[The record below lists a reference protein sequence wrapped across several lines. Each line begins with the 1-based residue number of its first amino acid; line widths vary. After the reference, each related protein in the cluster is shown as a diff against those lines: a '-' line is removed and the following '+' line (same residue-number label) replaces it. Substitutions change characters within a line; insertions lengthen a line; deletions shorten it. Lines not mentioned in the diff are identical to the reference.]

1 MAWNFRR
8 RKKIAPGVYIN
19 MSKKGIS
26 TTIGPKGAS
35 MTFGPNGTYLN
46 TSIPGTGMYNR
57 RKISSNSSKNNISF
71 TTPSPTLP
79 SGCSF
84 LLTILVIFNLFFLV
98 ELFGELSLCYDKWGV
113 EDFIIFLVGNVAF
126 IIFGLIFEW
135 VRHAIQKRKSVFSY
149 KREIR
154 SAQKVLDSL
163 SHNDKD
169 MRNILKAYIQ
179 CLTINEEYDK
189 ELEIIEELKK
199 STEQKALDL
208 IPIHEA
214 RAEALKVNLEKVRYN
229 ADADLSDEQK
239 QAFKLFVDSFEI
251 LSNSDKIWFETGITS
266 RNLIQREETKFEFG
280 VFDYIKSEFEIPVIR
295 IPQTSINFYIYPHF
309 IIRSEST
316 TIFRIYP
323 IEKVDIEYTSLNF
336 REEYK
341 PHLMQPKDATLIS
354 SNFLYETKKGE
365 PDRRHA
371 YNPLYITYD
380 YGKLAIPLFRF
391 TRTMTFYISNRDS
404 AKYMQE
410 AYTYYKKCLLGDGG
424 NIEIPST
431 LRTQSE
437 EKHDVSLE
445 LPQSDKNHNLPN
457 YFDIT
462 IAEDKFNEISK
473 VCENFEDFNIL
484 INEYHKD
491 IYDLLREKGL
501 NAENEDEYSNAI
513 KYMIYSD
520 IYVSMISMQSS
531 MDIKDKEGLARFM
544 LVTTLNSKEKLEFSL
559 LSHLTDEI
567 VNNAEKIGLGAK
579 DIFGKNNSLTLPSF
593 LKKYNED
600 LYFQYLIYLY
610 RFLSITA
617 KADDI
622 VKPAESS
629 YLCNI
634 MTLLHE
640 IDKNVNIDNNYAVTF
655 SEKVGLQYWHW
666 DKKLDNLRV
675 GQYIVKHQKCV
686 ISDIQA
692 EFSISRERV
701 LRALKVLENK
711 KVIITEGRTRKVLI
725 EKESDLLR
733 AFRNEPL
740 VINNAESPK
749 RIEAAEQERGD
760 NDDFSIENIDISRI
774 DNPDPILQD
783 VIKFVISEQVGSTA
797 AIQRKFEI
805 GYNRAGKISDQLEEL
820 GVLGPNKGQEGREV
834 LIDTNGKLKEN
845 NTRKENVKKTK
856 TTSKSSTSELD
867 ALVGLSSVKEEIK
880 TLSNFIKIQQKRKEQ
895 GLKSSSVSYHCV
907 FTGNPGTGKTTVAR
921 IVAQIYK
928 DLGILSKGHLVE
940 TDRAG
945 LVAEYVGQT
954 AVKTNKIIDSALD
967 GVLFIDEAYSLIGTG
982 QDYGKEAI
990 ATLLKRMEDDRD
1002 RLVVILAGYS
1012 KEMQDF
1018 INTNPG
1024 LQSRFN
1030 RYIEF
1035 PDYSAEELLQIFEK
1049 NIAKFDYKLE
1059 KEARVAMAD
1068 YFQGA
1073 VENKDANFGNARFV
1087 RNIFEKTLEKQAN
1100 RLSTDPDLDTE
1111 ELTLIT
1117 KEDLPI
1123 E

>member
-19 MSKKGIS
+19 MSKKGIN
-26 TTIGPKGAS
+26 TTVGPKGAS

-71 TTPSPTLP
+71 TPSSP
-79 SGCSF
+79 SMPRGCSF
-84 LLTILVIFNLFFLV
+84 LLTIYGIFNLFFVV

-113 EDFIIFLVGNVAF
+113 EDVIIFLVGNVAF

-135 VRHAIQKRKSVFSY
+135 VRHSIQKRKSVFSY

-154 SAQKVLDSL
+154 SAQKILDSL
-163 SHNDKD
+163 SYNDKD
-169 MRNILKAYIQ
+169 MRNILKAYIR

-199 STEQKALDL
+199 STEQKGLDL

-214 RAEALKVNLEKVRYN
+214 RAEALKVNLEKMRYN

-239 QAFKLFVDSFEI
+239 QSFKLFVDSFEI

-316 TIFRIYP
+316 TNFRIYP
-323 IEKVDIEYTSLNF
+323 IEKIEIEYTSLNF

-341 PHLMQPKDATLIS
+341 QHLMQPKDATLIS

-380 YGKLAIPLFRF
+380 YGKLTIPQFRF
-391 TRTMTFYISNRDS
+391 TRSMTFYVSNRDS
-404 AKYMQE
+404 AKNMQK
-410 AYTYYKKCLLGDGG
+410 AYVNYLQYCKNDTPKEENKLAS
-424 NIEIPST
+424 NIVQMCVT
-431 LRTQSE
+431 
-437 EKHDVSLE
+437 
-445 LPQSDKNHNLPN
+445 
-457 YFDIT
+457 
-462 IAEDKFNEISK
+462 
-473 VCENFEDFNIL
+473 
-484 INEYHKD
+484 
-491 IYDLLREKGL
+491 
-501 NAENEDEYSNAI
+501 NEDELY
-513 KYMIYSD
+513 
-520 IYVSMISMQSS
+520 
-531 MDIKDKEGLARFM
+531 
-544 LVTTLNSKEKLEFSL
+544 EKLNGE
-559 LSHLTDEI
+559 
-567 VNNAEKIGLGAK
+567 
-579 DIFGKNNSLTLPSF
+579 NSE
-593 LKKYNED
+593 N
-600 LYFQYLIYLY
+600 
-610 RFLSITA
+610 
-617 KADDI
+617 
-622 VKPAESS
+622 
-629 YLCNI
+629 NI
-634 MTLLHE
+634 M
-640 IDKNVNIDNNYAVTF
+640 
-655 SEKVGLQYWHW
+655 
-666 DKKLDNLRV
+666 
-675 GQYIVKHQKCV
+675 
-686 ISDIQA
+686 
-692 EFSISRERV
+692 
-701 LRALKVLENK
+701 EN
-711 KVIITEGRTRKVLI
+711 T
-725 EKESDLLR
+725 
-733 AFRNEPL
+733 NE
-740 VINNAESPK
+740 E
-749 RIEAAEQERGD
+749 
-760 NDDFSIENIDISRI
+760 IDISRI

-783 VIKFVISEQVGSTA
+783 VIKFVISEQVGSIA
-797 AIQRKFEI
+797 VIQRKFEI

-856 TTSKSSTSELD
+856 STSKSSSSELD

-1059 KEARVAMAD
+1059 KDALVAMSE
-1068 YFQGA
+1068 YFQHA

-1100 RLSTDPDLDTE
+1100 RLSTDPDLDTN

-1117 KEDLPI
+1117 LADLPI
-1123 E
+1123 V

>member
-26 TTIGPKGAS
+26 TTVGPKGAS
-35 MTFGPNGTYLN
+35 MTFGPNGTYMN

-57 RKISSNSSKNNISF
+57 RRIGGNKMKINE
-71 TTPSPTLP
+71 TTSIPYL
-79 SGCSF
+79 
-84 LLTILVIFNLFFLV
+84 
-98 ELFGELSLCYDKWGV
+98 
-113 EDFIIFLVGNVAF
+113 
-126 IIFGLIFEW
+126 
-135 VRHAIQKRKSVFSY
+135 QRKSS
-149 KREIR
+149 
-154 SAQKVLDSL
+154 D
-163 SHNDKD
+163 
-169 MRNILKAYIQ
+169 
-179 CLTINEEYDK
+179 NE
-189 ELEIIEELKK
+189 
-199 STEQKALDL
+199 
-208 IPIHEA
+208 
-214 RAEALKVNLEKVRYN
+214 
-229 ADADLSDEQK
+229 
-239 QAFKLFVDSFEI
+239 
-251 LSNSDKIWFETGITS
+251 G
-266 RNLIQREETKFEFG
+266 
-280 VFDYIKSEFEIPVIR
+280 
-295 IPQTSINFYIYPHF
+295 
-309 IIRSEST
+309 
-316 TIFRIYP
+316 
-323 IEKVDIEYTSLNF
+323 
-336 REEYK
+336 
-341 PHLMQPKDATLIS
+341 
-354 SNFLYETKKGE
+354 
-365 PDRRHA
+365 
-371 YNPLYITYD
+371 
-380 YGKLAIPLFRF
+380 
-391 TRTMTFYISNRDS
+391 
-404 AKYMQE
+404 
-410 AYTYYKKCLLGDGG
+410 CLLGLRIVLYMYIGG
-424 NIEIPST
+424 FFFAGILIEDAFWFLDMPWYINLLVLSPIAIFLITLLALKSKRNRVSKRIEI
-431 LRTQSE
+431 LQLQKQQE
-437 EKHDVSLE
+437 EQQEAERLAKE
-445 LPQSDKNHNLPN
+445 QQEEAERKAKQPN
-457 YFDIT
+457 YFDIKIT
-462 IAEDKFNEISK
+462 EEQFNEVSK
-473 VCENFEDFNIL
+473 VCKSLDDFQNHIL
-484 INEYHKD
+484 IYHSD
-491 IYDLLREKGL
+491 FYDFLKSKGL
-501 NAENEDEYSNAI
+501 ATQTHDEICDAI
-513 KYMIYSD
+513 KFMIYSD
-520 IYVSMISMQSS
+520 VYVSMEAMQSS
-531 MDIKDKEGLARFM
+531 MSIKDKEGFARFM
-544 LVTTLNSKEKLEFSL
+544 LVSIINSSEEIEYSL
-559 LSHLTDEI
+559 LERLTEDI
-567 VNNAEKIGLGAK
+567 ISNAESIGLGAK
-579 DIFGKNNSLTLPSF
+579 NAFGKNNNLTLSGL
-593 LKKYNED
+593 LKEYNED
-600 LYFQYLIYLY
+600 LYLQYLICLY

-617 KADDI
+617 KADDV
-622 VKPAESS
+622 VKSIEAD
-629 YLCNI
+629 YLNNI
-634 MTLLHE
+634 MALLHQV
-640 IDKNVNIDNNYAVTF
+640 DSYVNVKYDYIINWGTEVNLYESYDYSFDTI
-655 SEKVGLQYWHW
+655 SVG
-666 DKKLDNLRV
+666 K
-675 GQYIVKHQKCV
+675 YIVKSQKCV

-692 EFSISRERV
+692 ELSMSRERV
-701 LRALKVLENK
+701 LKALKVLENR

-725 EKESDLLR
+725 KKESNLLR
-733 AFRNEPL
+733 ALRHEHLLQSNM
-740 VINNAESPK
+740 ESSK

-783 VIKFVISEQVGSTA
+783 VIKFVISEQVGLTA

-990 ATLLKRMEDDRD
+990 ATLLKRMEDNRD

-1030 RYIEF
+1030 RYIDF

-1049 NIAKFDYKLE
+1049 NIEKFDYKLE
-1059 KEARVAMAD
+1059 KEALVAMSE
-1068 YFQGA
+1068 YFQHA

-1100 RLSTDPDLDTE
+1100 RLSTDPELDTE

-1117 KEDLPI
+1117 LADLPI
-1123 E
+1123 V

>member
-19 MSKKGIS
+19 MSKKGVS
-26 TTIGPKGAS
+26 TTVGRKGAT

-57 RKISSNSSKNNISF
+57 RKLSSTSSSPAPQSNINFTNHVPRKN
-71 TTPSPTLP
+71 TGRPL
-79 SGCSF
+79 
-84 LLTILVIFNLFFLV
+84 ILVL
-98 ELFGELSLCYDKWGV
+98 
-113 EDFIIFLVGNVAF
+113 FIIFNSLFLADLVAAEFELFYEICGINDGKIFLLGNIGLAF
-126 IIFGLIFEW
+126 FGIILICI
-135 VRHAIQKRKSVFSY
+135 RHSVQKRQSVFSY
-149 KREIR
+149 KREKR
-154 SAQKVLDSL
+154 NAQKVLDSL
-163 SHNDKD
+163 SFNDKD

-179 CLTINEEYDK
+179 CLTINEEFDK
-189 ELEIIEELKK
+189 EQEIIEELKK
-199 STEQKALDL
+199 STDQKALEL
-208 IPIHEA
+208 VPIHEV
-214 RAEALKVNLEKVRYN
+214 RLEALKVSLEKVQYN
-229 ADADLSDEQK
+229 ADVDLSKEQK
-239 QAFKLFVDSFEI
+239 QAFKLFTDSFEI
-251 LSNSDKIWFETGITS
+251 LCNSDKIWFETGITP
-266 RNLIQREETKFEFG
+266 RGLIQRAETKFEFG
-280 VFDYIKSEFEIPVIR
+280 VFDYIKSEFEIPAIR
-295 IPQTSINFYIYPHF
+295 IPNTSINFYIYPRF
-309 IIRSEST
+309 IIRTEST
-316 TIFRIYP
+316 TNFKVYP
-323 IEKVDIEYTSLNF
+323 IEKVEIEYTSLNF
-336 REEYK
+336 QEEYK
-341 PHLMQPKDATLIS
+341 PHLTQPKDATLVS

-380 YGKLAIPLFRF
+380 YGKLTIPRF
-391 TRTMTFYISNRDS
+391 GNNWSMNFYVSNRDS

-410 AYTYYKKCLLGDGG
+410 AYAYYKRCLQGDID
-424 NIEIPST
+424 NLEIPS
-431 LRTQSE
+431 LPEAQIQEGSA
-437 EKHDVSLE
+437 VSLDLSQVE
-445 LPQSDKNHNLPN
+445 TPCDMPN

-491 IYDLLREKGL
+491 FYDLLREKGL

-513 KYMIYSD
+513 KHMIYSD

-544 LVTTLNSKEKLEFSL
+544 LVTTLNSKEKLTFSL
-559 LSHLTDEI
+559 LSRLTDEI
-567 VNNAEKIGLGAK
+567 VNNAEQIGLGAK
-579 DIFGKNNSLTLPSF
+579 DIFGNNNNLTLPSF
-593 LKKYNED
+593 LKIYNED

-629 YLCNI
+629 YLRNI

-655 SEKVGLQYWHW
+655 SEKVGLQYWRW

-675 GQYIVKHQKCV
+675 GQYVVKCQKCV

-692 EFSISRERV
+692 EFSISRDRV
-701 LRALKVLENK
+701 LKALKVLENK

-725 EKESDLLR
+725 QKESDLLR
-733 AFRNEPL
+733 L
-740 VINNAESPK
+740 L
-749 RIEAAEQERGD
+749 RGEEMAIDTFPIIKSDQTPID
-760 NDDFSIENIDISRI
+760 NDPLPIDSFDISRI
-774 DNPDPILQD
+774 EHPDPILQD
-783 VIKFVISEQVGSTA
+783 AIKFVISEKFISTSD
-797 AIQRKFEI
+797 IQRKFEI
-805 GYNRAGKISDQLEEL
+805 GFNRALKISEQLETL
-820 GVLGPNKGQEGREV
+820 GILGPDRGEEGREV
-834 LIDTNGKLKEN
+834 LVNANGKSKE
-845 NTRKENVKKTK
+845 KTTK
-856 TTSKSSTSELD
+856 ATKQAKSTSKSSTSELD

-1049 NIAKFDYKLE
+1049 NVARFDYKLE
-1059 KEARVAMAD
+1059 KDACMAMAK
-1068 YFQGA
+1068 YFQNA